1 MNKFPVVIVEQI
13 SMQKSLQSGFYRV
26 C

>member
-13 SMQKSLQSGFYRV
+13 SMQKSLQSGF
-26 C
+26 